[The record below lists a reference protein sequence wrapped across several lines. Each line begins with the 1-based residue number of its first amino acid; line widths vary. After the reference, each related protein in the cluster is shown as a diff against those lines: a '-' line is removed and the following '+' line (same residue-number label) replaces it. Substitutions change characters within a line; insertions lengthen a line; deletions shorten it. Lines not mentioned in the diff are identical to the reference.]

1 MLRVRMYGA
10 HKPPWAKKGDAG
22 RPRQFACRIFTCDL
36 CLLSCLC
43 LFIRKN
49 SCFCLSIIQ
58 LWEIASVETGWMYT
72 AVLPGSWVPV
82 FVFRCSPTSAIESAC
97 LRLSTQTC
105 FKYSIAIYCHAG
117 MTRLVCNFSVLTFCD
132 TNKKA
137 TFCMAKVLAFYG
149 HLKTSQLATSVNT
162 SEAFGA
168 PISSSFQGKRWAF
181 SSTVSNCRQLT
192 GPGSKPHQ
200 TDYSEWVF

>member
-1 MLRVRMYGA
+1 
-10 HKPPWAKKGDAG
+10 
-22 RPRQFACRIFTCDL
+22 
-36 CLLSCLC
+36 
-43 LFIRKN
+43 
-49 SCFCLSIIQ
+49 
-58 LWEIASVETGWMYT
+58 
-72 AVLPGSWVPV
+72 
-82 FVFRCSPTSAIESAC
+82 
-97 LRLSTQTC
+97 
-105 FKYSIAIYCHAG
+105 

-181 SSTVSNCRQLT
+181 SSTVSNCTRQLT
-192 GPGSKPHQ
+192 PGSKPHQ
-200 TDYSEWVF
+200 TDYSF